1 MDALLGWIRNLLLI
15 YFLLMIV
22 MHFSAGK
29 SYQKFIRFFMGL
41 VLVLMLLGPF
51 LRIFDR
57 DDTLKNEI
65 SYETF
70 RQNVEVAQ
78 LDFAYMEEQEAEM
91 YRTRYEQLLEQQL
104 QECAK
109 EQLLAIRAVHVR
121 LDENYEVREVVIEEG
136 LPGDGE
142 TFCAYLMNVYGWER
156 EAIKVV

>member
-1 MDALLGWIRNLLLI
+1 MDALLGWIRNLLLV

-22 MHFSAGK
+22 LHFSAGK

-41 VLVLMLLGPF
+41 VLVLLLLGPF

-78 LDFAYMEEQEAEM
+78 LDFAYMEE
-91 YRTRYEQLLEQQL
+91 
-104 QECAK
+104 
-109 EQLLAIRAVHVR
+109 
-121 LDENYEVREVVIEEG
+121 
-136 LPGDGE
+136 
-142 TFCAYLMNVYGWER
+142 
-156 EAIKVV
+156 